1 MSPFTAIYVYLKWF
15 LFIIQLRNMG
25 LRNQLNMGL
34 GDATGEVSECVRNAL
49 CTPVIVIHLLTPWS
63 RVLLKKLIGFQ
74 LVKK

>member
-1 MSPFTAIYVYLKWF
+1 
-15 LFIIQLRNMG
+15 MG